1 MCTVHLIFFLNQEI
15 LKDRSENKR
24 GSHSRLVGFIHRHQ
38 GTTPLSKV
46 YLKSQLIALCQAY
59 GVRTSSRST
68 KLGIV
73 QDLLNVIPDHAFI
86 PKTILVDDRRFRIL
100 ESSEFD
106 EHIRIHFQR
115 GKLCIWVETW
125 WYNLC
130 LYKKLSNYSHYLNS
144 KQFCNTAQYSA
155 VQKLKNFVF

>member
-1 MCTVHLIFFLNQEI
+1 MCTVHLIFFFLNQEI

-24 GSHSRLVGFIHRHQ
+24 ASHSRLVGFIHRHQ

-73 QDLLNVIPDHAFI
+73 QDLLNVIPDHTFI
-86 PKTILVDDRRFRIL
+86 PKTLLVDDRRFRIV

-106 EHIRIHFQR
+106 EYIRIHFQR
-115 GKLCIWVETW
+115 GKLCICKDKIQ
-125 WYNLC
+125 LRRSAD
-130 LYKKLSNYSHYLNS
+130 L
-144 KQFCNTAQYSA
+144 QFLLVSYVAKSGC
-155 VQKLKNFVF
+155 

>member
-86 PKTILVDDRRFRIL
+86 PKTILVDGRRFRIL

-115 GKLCIWVETW
+115 GKPCI
-125 WYNLC
+125 
-130 LYKKLSNYSHYLNS
+130 
-144 KQFCNTAQYSA
+144 
-155 VQKLKNFVF
+155 